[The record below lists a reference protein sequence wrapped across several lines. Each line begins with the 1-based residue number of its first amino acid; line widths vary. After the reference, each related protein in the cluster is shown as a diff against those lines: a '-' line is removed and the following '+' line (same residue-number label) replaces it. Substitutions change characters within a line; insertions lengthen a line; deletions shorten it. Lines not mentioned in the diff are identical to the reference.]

1 MRPAARFIAR
11 RSSSEHTLT
20 VISAISTFVA
30 RDCRSAYDKVR
41 DGRSLAEA
49 ALGLR
54 PELLDPVRAVLRQLF
69 DDG

>member
-1 MRPAARFIAR
+1 VRGSHVLDRLWWEFLHAR
-11 RSSSEHTLT
+11 
-20 VISAISTFVA
+20 
-30 RDCRSAYDKVR
+30 YDKVR